1 MAKFE
6 YDDPG
11 NYNLTYSDAPN
22 ARRTLVVE
30 IVAVCFLVAIVFPSA
45 MWLFSLP
52 DYPGSAARRTGPSW
66 FLFLFPSYFRLA
78 LVLLTG
84 LGVTMAFIAYI
95 VRRADSRCDY
105 LFGPTGVAHLGLIVS
120 KSLGW
125 TDIHSL
131 RLIHRRR
138 RLLPF
143 LKPYTEGYQAVFVPL
158 LERGVSVRARSR
170 LAASLALV
178 QINEIAINLGSV
190 GMSAQAFESAMRR
203 IHPGLLIEHEEHI
216 RWR

>member
-22 ARRTLVVE
+22 ARWKLGAE
-30 IVAVCFLVAIVFPSA
+30 SVAVCFLVAIVFPSA
-45 MWLFSLP
+45 MWLFSSP
-52 DYPGSAARRTGPSW
+52 DHPVSPVRRTGASW
-66 FLFLFPSYFRLA
+66 IVFLIPLYLRLA
-78 LVLLTG
+78 LVLLVG
-84 LGVTMAFIAYI
+84 LGATVTAIAYI
-95 VRRADSRCDY
+95 VRRADSRSDY
-105 LFGPTGVAHLGLIVS
+105 LFGPTGVAHLGLFAS

-125 TDIHSL
+125 DDIHSL
-131 RLIHRRR
+131 RLIHRQR

-143 LKPYTEGYQAVFVPL
+143 LKPYTEGYSAVFVPL
-158 LERGVSVRARSR
+158 LERGVSVRASSR

-178 QINEIAINLGSV
+178 QSNEIAINLGSV
-190 GMSAQAFESAMRR
+190 GMSAQAFERAMRR
-203 IHPGLLIEHEEHI
+203 LHPGIRIEHEERI